1 MYYTHT
7 TICYVVVILDNK
19 ILERLTNS
27 LVGKVRG

>member
-1 MYYTHT
+1 MYHT
-7 TICYVVVILDNK
+7 TICHMVVILDNK